1 MKKLLSILIAVMF
14 SLGLNAQTELTEAP
28 DFTATDYSGN
38 EIHLYEILE
47 GGQYVLLHITLPKD
61 DTLKV
66 PPLVEA
72 YKKLGCNQHDVFF
85 VGALTNGTQKN
96 TSAYIEKYGIEFP
109 MIHNTDE
116 SYGVDG
122 PAIDIMNKYGFP
134 TTTVLIA
141 PDKTVALEIETIE
154 TSDDVITAL
163 KAFGIKEYECGGED
177 PETPVDP
184 EEPGDGGEEEGEDP
198 EEPVDPEE
206 PGDGGEEGED
216 PETPVDPEQPGEDDG
231 EEPGDEQPEEITPV
245 VEMIV
250 KEVTT
255 TSVKVT
261 FTPAGECAS
270 YFILLGTE
278 AEMNQWVTVMGVS
291 LEQLIESWGGEK
303 SGTTTSTWDKQIPN
317 TEYTVYALSKD
328 IEGETIQLDT
338 IKVTTEILGGEGVSV
353 IDLQVEVTSNTSA
366 FVTATPNEETA
377 EYHYILIE
385 KSYADSIGVDSTMKI
400 IYEDPYTLYEIDRW
414 EWIDLRPET
423 EYFAIAQ
430 GKNVKGEWGEITKVE
445 FVTTTE
451 GNIEL
456 VEDNFNIYPNPV
468 NDKIYI
474 ETEVE
479 VEEVVVY
486 TITGV
491 VAGHQSMVNGQQSTV
506 IDVTNLNSGIYFV
519 KVVTENG
526 EVVKRFVKK

>member
-1 MKKLLSILIAVMF
+1 
-14 SLGLNAQTELTEAP
+14 
-28 DFTATDYSGN
+28 
-38 EIHLYEILE
+38 
-47 GGQYVLLHITLPKD
+47 
-61 DTLKV
+61 
-66 PPLVEA
+66 
-72 YKKLGCNQHDVFF
+72 
-85 VGALTNGTQKN
+85 
-96 TSAYIEKYGIEFP
+96 
-109 MIHNTDE
+109 
-116 SYGVDG
+116 
-122 PAIDIMNKYGFP
+122 
-134 TTTVLIA
+134 
-141 PDKTVALEIETIE
+141 
-154 TSDDVITAL
+154 
-163 KAFGIKEYECGGED
+163 
-177 PETPVDP
+177 
-184 EEPGDGGEEEGEDP
+184 
-198 EEPVDPEE
+198 
-206 PGDGGEEGED
+206 
-216 PETPVDPEQPGEDDG
+216 
-231 EEPGDEQPEEITPV
+231 
-245 VEMIV
+245 
-250 KEVTT
+250 
-255 TSVKVT
+255 
-261 FTPAGECAS
+261 
-270 YFILLGTE
+270 
-278 AEMNQWVTVMGVS
+278 MNQWVTVMGVS

-303 SGTTTSTWDKQIPN
+303 SGTTTNTWDKQIPN

>member
-28 DFTATDYSGN
+28 DFTTIDYFGN
-38 EIHLYEILE
+38 EINLYEILE
-47 GGQYVLLHITLPKD
+47 GGQHVLLHFNTR
-61 DTLKV
+61 TNEATAEV
-66 PPLVEA
+66 TPPLVEA

-85 VGALTNGTQKN
+85 IAVVPNGT
-96 TSAYIEKYGIEFP
+96 TSIIEKYVNEYGIEFP
-109 MIHNTDE
+109 MIYNTDE
-116 SYGVDG
+116 SNGEGDAFNITRILYQVWE
-122 PAIDIMNKYGFP
+122 YP
-134 TTTVLIA
+134 TTILIA
-141 PDKTVALEIETIE
+141 PDKSIALQDISPMKEANDII
-154 TSDDVITAL
+154 SAL

-184 EEPGDGGEEEGEDP
+184 EEPGDEGEEEGEDP
-198 EEPVDPEE
+198 EEL
-206 PGDGGEEGED
+206 
-216 PETPVDPEQPGEDDG
+216 
-231 EEPGDEQPEEITPV
+231 TPV
-245 VEMIV
+245 VEIEV
-250 KEVTT
+250 KNVTP
-255 TSVKVT
+255 TSVEVA

-270 YFILLGTE
+270 YYILLDTE
-278 AEMNQWVTVMGVS
+278 ASMEQWATAFGVT
-291 LEQLIESWGGEK
+291 LEQLIEEWSIERSGPSTNLWNEK
-303 SGTTTSTWDKQIPN
+303 IIPN
-317 TEYTVYALSKD
+317 TEYTIFVLSKD
-328 IEGETIQLDT
+328 IEGEVIQLDKK
-338 IKVTTEILGGEGVSV
+338 KVTTLSLGGEGVSV

-414 EWIDLRPET
+414 EWIDLNANT
-423 EYFAIAQ
+423 EFYAIAQ
-430 GKNVKGEWGEITKVE
+430 GKNAKGEWGEITKVE

-506 IDVTNLNSGIYFV
+506 IDVTSLNSGIYFV
-519 KVVTENG
+519 KVVTSEG
-526 EVVKRFVKK
+526 EIVKRIVKK